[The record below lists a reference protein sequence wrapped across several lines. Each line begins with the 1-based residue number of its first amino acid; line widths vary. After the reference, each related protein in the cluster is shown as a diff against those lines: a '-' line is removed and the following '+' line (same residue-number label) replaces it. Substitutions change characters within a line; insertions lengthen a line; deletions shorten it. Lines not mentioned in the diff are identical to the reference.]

1 MTEESLGDVLERY
14 EKSKALYKLL
24 DAELK
29 VLEAAVDELTKR
41 ESELSDKLEATR
53 PKSKSEV
60 LENERDEELAPL
72 REVKDL
78 ALKLVEEEYFKE
90 SEKIE
95 AEYQIKADRIEERFE
110 QLFEQLDDEDDD
122 EGINPDD
129 WYEQNSPEYASLS
142 EELRLLK
149 VQRDEIHK
157 KRLETRHVLNA
168 SVEEK
173 NDVWVSSCPDLN

>member
-1 MTEESLGDVLERY
+1 MTEETLGDVLERY
-14 EKSKALYKLL
+14 ERSKALYKLL

-60 LENERDEELAPL
+60 LENERHEELAPL

-110 QLFEQLDDEDDD
+110 QLFEQLDDEDD

-129 WYEQNSPEYASLS
+129 WYEQNSPEHANLTK
-142 EELRLLK
+142 ELRLLK
-149 VQRDEIHK
+149 VQRDEIRK

-173 NDVWVSSCPDLN
+173 KRRLGK

>member
-1 MTEESLGDVLERY
+1 MTEESLGDVLERH
-14 EKSKALYKLL
+14 ERSKALYKLL

-41 ESELSDKLEATR
+41 AWELSDKLEATR
-53 PKSKSEV
+53 PKSKSEM
-60 LENERDEELAPL
+60 LENERHEELAPL

-95 AEYQIKADRIEERFE
+95 TEYKAKADLVEERFE
-110 QLFEQLDDEDDD
+110 QLFEQLGDEDDEESLND
-122 EGINPDD
+122 AD
-129 WYEQNSPEYASLS
+129 WHIQNSPEYARLS

-173 NDVWVSSCPDLN
+173 KRRLGK

>member
-1 MTEESLGDVLERY
+1 MTEETLGDVLERY
-14 EKSKALYKLL
+14 ERSKALYKLL

-60 LENERDEELAPL
+60 LENERHEELAPL

-173 NDVWVSSCPDLN
+173 KRRLSN